1 MDYNNV
7 KNFDE
12 LIECEHGKPG
22 TESRNKY
29 EEQAQMFIEDE
40 MLKAA
45 KPQENLMHE
54 ELAEK
59 FSDIKK

>member
-12 LIECEHGKPG
+12 LIDLEHGKPG

-29 EEQAQMFIEDE
+29 EEHAQMFIEDE

-45 KPQENLMHE
+45 NPQENLMHKE
-54 ELAEK
+54 FAEK
-59 FSDIKK
+59 NRDIKE